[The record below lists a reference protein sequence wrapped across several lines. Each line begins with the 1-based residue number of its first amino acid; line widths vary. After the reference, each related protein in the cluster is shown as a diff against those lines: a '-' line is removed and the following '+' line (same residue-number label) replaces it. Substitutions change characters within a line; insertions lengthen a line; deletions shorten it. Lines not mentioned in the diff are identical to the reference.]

1 MKKGKWISV
10 HPTDCMTLLPVYQCS
25 RCKYLESGYLTT
37 EACTNCGSVN
47 TVDKIAIKEMSIL
60 SNYFEQADK

>member
-10 HPTDCMTLLPVYQCS
+10 HPMDCMTLLPVYQCS

-37 EACTNCGSVN
+37 EACANCGSAN

>member
-10 HPTDCMTLLPVYQCS
+10 TPTDCMTLLPVYQCS
-25 RCKYLESGYLTT
+25 KCKYLESGYLTT
-37 EACTNCGSVN
+37 EVCTNCGSIN
-47 TVDKIAIKEMSIL
+47 TVDKTKDIEISIL